1 MDLPRYDMLSGVLV
15 ITVSVALLI
24 YWFRYSCLL
33 LLRARAEGLV
43 APPAELPDSR
53 FGLATIQER
62 LRAEAG
68 LDALEASLNRDYRVL
83 TYLLE
88 HAAGRGLNS
97 IEDRMLILDY
107 RVMRG
112 WFHLT
117 RVAAPHQAREAL
129 SEMAMVLTVLVGKLG
144 PQPGLQSQA

>member
-1 MDLPRYDMLSGVLV
+1 MLSGVLI

-33 LLRARAEGLV
+33 LLRARAERL
-43 APPAELPDSR
+43 AAAAELPDSR
-53 FGLATIQER
+53 FGLAAIQER

-68 LDALEASLNRDYRVL
+68 LDALEASLNRDYRIL

-107 RVMRG
+107 SVMRW
-112 WFHLT
+112 WFRLT
-117 RVAAPHQAREAL
+117 RVAAPRQAREAL

-144 PQPGLQSQA
+144 PQPGLQSEA